1 MSIFKNR
8 RLDLKKYSYI
18 DSSYI
23 FGEMEHD
30 GMLLFITKIVLKSSH
45 KRRVLARSGGAACF
59 TYLQKTFP
67 IKSAPTNPSRAP
79 RW

>member
-30 GMLLFITKIVLKSSH
+30 GMLLFISKIVIKSSH
-45 KRRVLARSGGAACF
+45 KRRALARSGLL
-59 TYLQKTFP
+59 YLLAKDIPNKKCTH
-67 IKSAPTNPSRAP
+67 
-79 RW
+79 